1 MAKAPKFSTNFK
13 ITLLDSG
20 MDSVFNSGQLVL
32 MAGAKPSDA
41 DAALTAADVVAV
53 ISLPAD
59 AFAAAAGSGEKAK
72 AGTWEVSD
80 ANGARLQ
87 TTSPSTATWFRLRT
101 PSDDNLQ
108 GTTYPRIDGT
118 VGVTNS
124 TSDLELNTATVY
136 LHDRIVIDTFK
147 ISIP

>member
-13 ITLLDSG
+13 NTLFDSG

-59 AFAAAAGSGEKAK
+59 AFTAAGSDEKAK
-72 AGTWEVSD
+72 TRTWEVSD

-87 TTSPSTATWFRLRT
+87 TTSPSTTTWFRLRT

-136 LHDRIVIDTFK
+136 LHDRIVIETFK

>member
-13 ITLLDSG
+13 NTILDSG

-32 MAGAKPSDA
+32 MSGSKPADA
-41 DAALTAADVVAV
+41 DAALTAADVIAV

-59 AFAAAAGSGEKAK
+59 AFAAAGSGEKAK

-80 ANGARLQ
+80 ANGAKLQ

-101 PSDDNLQ
+101 TSDDNLQ
-108 GTTYPRIDGT
+108 GTTYPRVDGT
-118 VGVTNS
+118 VGVTGTTN
-124 TSDLELNTATVY
+124 DLDLNTATIY